1 MQYKRSDKP
10 LPLKRRLSREELKVY
25 TVCRNAVTIGE
36 MVEKTGLDQIEIII
50 VLNSFIPE
58 GLIRVLEHS

>member
-10 LPLKRRLSREELKVY
+10 LPLQRRLSREELKVY
-25 TVCRNAVTIGE
+25 TVCRNAATVQEIA
-36 MVEKTGLDQIEIII
+36 EKTGLDHVQIII

-58 GLIRVLEHS
+58 GLVNVLEQ